1 MDGALSEL
9 SRADGWDREGPRYG
23 KEREVEALRASNC
36 LIACKLVENL
46 RVPFSLRDAMAQG
59 KSRAEHVKDCCRLL
73 RGREIEFLKKTSWVS
88 IHDGKERMKY

>member
-36 LIACKLVENL
+36 LIACKLVEDL
-46 RVPFSLRDAMAQG
+46 RVSISLRDARQKDGAG
-59 KSRAEHVKDCCRLL
+59 EVADRACQRLL
-73 RGREIEFLKKTSWVS
+73 
-88 IHDGKERMKY
+88 